1 MTQLAEL
8 SRLQVGD
15 EIPKHEAGPITR
27 WVLAMFAGGSG
38 DPNPMHIDSD
48 FAKMVGRDDVF
59 AHGMLSMAYLAQL
72 LTNWVPQDRIRSFGV
87 RFAAITP
94 VNATITCRGKVVE
107 KFEADGEARMK
118 LELIA
123 TLDDGTTS
131 LTGEAVVA
139 YA

>member
-1 MTQLAEL
+1 MNQVAEL
-8 SRLQVGD
+8 SRLSVGD
-15 EIPKHEAGPITR
+15 EIPAHDAGPITR

-48 FAKMVGRDDVF
+48 FAKMVGREDVF

-87 RFAAITP
+87 RFASITP
-94 VNATITCRGKVVE
+94 VNTSVKCTGKVVE
-107 KFEADGEARMK
+107 KFVADGEPRLR
-118 LELIA
+118 LELLA
-123 TLDDGTTS
+123 TVDDGTVT

-139 YA
+139 V